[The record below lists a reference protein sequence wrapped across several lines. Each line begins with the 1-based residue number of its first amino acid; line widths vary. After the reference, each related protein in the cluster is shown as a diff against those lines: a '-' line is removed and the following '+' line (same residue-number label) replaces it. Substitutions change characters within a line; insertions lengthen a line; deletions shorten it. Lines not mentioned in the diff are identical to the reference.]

1 MESSFNI
8 ETAKWGEVKQLD
20 HYDIALLPWGAT
32 EPHNGH
38 LPYCTDVILSR
49 DIALEAAEQVRAFG
63 VNAMVLPGIPLGSQ
77 NPGQTGLP
85 FCIHT
90 RQETQKAVLEDIVSS
105 LERAGIRRLL
115 IVNGHGGN
123 NFKGMIRDMAIAR
136 PDFLI
141 MESEWFAFIPRKG
154 YFEAEI
160 DDHAGEQETSVMMH
174 YHPELVRM
182 EFAGEGRSRGFAPA
196 GLNDKTAWAPRD
208 WSRVSMD
215 TGIGNPRAS
224 TPAKGA
230 AYAEAV
236 VARYVRLLRDVCQGD
251 LY

>member
-1 MESSFNI
+1 MSWRRWLVTQCRSFCAKPCVSS
-8 ETAKWGEVKQLD
+8 
-20 HYDIALLPWGAT
+20 P
-32 EPHNGH
+32 

-154 YFEAEI
+154 
-160 DDHAGEQETSVMMH
+160 
-174 YHPELVRM
+174 
-182 EFAGEGRSRGFAPA
+182 
-196 GLNDKTAWAPRD
+196 TAWAPRD
-208 WSRVSMD
+208 WSRVSTD

-230 AYAEAV
+230 AYAEDV